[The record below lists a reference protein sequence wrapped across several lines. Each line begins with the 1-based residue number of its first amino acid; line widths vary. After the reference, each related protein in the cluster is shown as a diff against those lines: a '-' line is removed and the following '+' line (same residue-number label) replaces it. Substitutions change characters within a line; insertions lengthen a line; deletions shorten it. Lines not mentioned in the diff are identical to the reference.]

1 MNEFRIA
8 MNERS
13 LRYVGG
19 MSGEVK
25 NVRLGNE
32 LEISGYPLHG
42 RKEPLGIV
50 CFSQLA
56 SFCLLL
62 GSFTTL

>member
-1 MNEFRIA
+1 MNESRLG
-8 MNERS
+8 MNERR
-13 LRYVGG
+13 LRCVGE
-19 MSGEVK
+19 MSGEVE
-25 NVRLGNE
+25 NLRLGNE
-32 LEISGYPLHG
+32 LEINGYPLHG